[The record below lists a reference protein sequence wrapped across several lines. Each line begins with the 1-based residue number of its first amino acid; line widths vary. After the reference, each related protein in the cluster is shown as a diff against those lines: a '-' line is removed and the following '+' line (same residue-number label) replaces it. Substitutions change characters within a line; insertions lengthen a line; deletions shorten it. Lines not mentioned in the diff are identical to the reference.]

1 MKQTISLFI
10 ICFSLTAYGQNV
22 MASDGQPLGPKK
34 YFMTVCWGKTSS
46 DILNENGIY
55 SVSHFCSC
63 MADEIAPKHPR
74 KRIDH
79 YFTEDFLFQL
89 FQDSSNLG
97 LIKEY
102 ITKNREKEYI
112 EPVQAFPHSKI
123 RDSILLELIELC
135 DYKAYFDSIR
145 EGRLT
150 ELLKENDWSEIQIA
164 EIRNK
169 VIFSIFIADRR
180 LYYLH
185 SQYNNEELQ
194 SLLNYFKS
202 LTSKELSDLD
212 VRYDREILI
221 MISGKNGKYM
231 DERIRL
237 ALE

>member
-10 ICFSLTAYGQNV
+10 ICFSLAAYGQNV
-22 MASDGQPLGPKK
+22 IASDGQPLGPKK
-34 YFMTVCWGKTSS
+34 YFMTVCRGKTPS

-74 KRIDH
+74 KRIDQ

-89 FQDSSNLG
+89 FQDSLNLG

-102 ITKNREKEYI
+102 ISKNRDKEFI
-112 EPVQAFPHSKI
+112 EPAPRFVHTKI
-123 RDSILLELIELC
+123 RDSILIELIELC
-135 DYKAYFDSIR
+135 DYKTYFDSIR
-145 EGRLT
+145 EERLA
-150 ELLKENDWSEIQIA
+150 ELLKENNWNKRQISEIR
-164 EIRNK
+164 EK
-169 VIFSIFIADRR
+169 VIFSVFIADR
-180 LYYLH
+180 LYSLH
-185 SQYNNEELQ
+185 SQYNNEQLQ

-202 LTSKELSDLD
+202 LTSKELSELD
-212 VRYDREILI
+212 MRYDREILM